1 MQAGATVKT
10 VRKSNVLAR
19 HPARQSAMLI
29 GAILLV
35 ALLVIGSLWTWQVWK
50 EKHSAALERS
60 RQGAAL
66 VSEYTSRVMQAKL
79 MLLNQI
85 DRVMQDNPGIEPLR
99 LHQTLQEMDAGFQYT
114 TSLGV
119 IDADGTVVAGSRTY
133 PLNANF
139 SDREYFKILHDGGQ
153 KLVIDRLLLRPLQR
167 DTMTIARRLPGDSFR
182 GVATASTEIGKFS
195 DFLAKMS
202 FDEGSAAVLV
212 RTDGK
217 ILARPDSE
225 PPTTMLPDG
234 AGMRAMAQAAAGYFD
249 APGRMDGTVRTYA
262 FVRVPDLPLF
272 AVHGFSQREVW
283 LDTWRAMAV
292 NFVILLICAALAYI
306 ALTGML
312 RRIELE
318 QVRIAAEHDRRL
330 LDEARRTSA
339 IRETMLKEVNH
350 RIHNNLQTI
359 QSLIRIQSRK
369 PIEPQLMLQEI
380 GKRVWAI
387 SEIHNLLYRS
397 AEYSSLELSSFI
409 RVLAANPGI
418 VPPERGV
425 TVRCDLETVTTD
437 IRQAVPVALIA
448 LEAVTNALKHGF
460 PDGRKGEIAI
470 SLRRVGDAAEIIIRD
485 NGVGLAGDAKSAS
498 GTKLAAMLAEQIE
511 GSFSWRDL
519 SRDDPKQGGVEMRLR
534 FPLTAPGMAA
544 MPEQDAA
551 S

>member
-1 MQAGATVKT
+1 M
-10 VRKSNVLAR
+10 LAR
-19 HPARQSAMLI
+19 HPARLI
-29 GAILLV
+29 VAILL
-35 ALLVIGSLWTWQVWK
+35 AAPLVIGSLWTWQVWQ
-50 EKHSAALERS
+50 EKHAAALERS

-66 VSEYTSRVMQAKL
+66 VSEYSSRVLQSQI

-85 DRVMQDNPGIEPLR
+85 DRLLQEMPDIAPQR
-99 LHQTLQEMDAGFQYT
+99 LHERLKAMDAGFQHS

-119 IDADGTVVAGSRTY
+119 IDAKGDVVAASRTF
-133 PLNANF
+133 PLVANF
-139 SDREYFKILHDGGQ
+139 SDREYFTTLRDSGAT
-153 KLVIDRLLLRPLQR
+153 LAIDRVMLRPGQR
-167 DTMTIARRLPGDSFR
+167 DTITIARRLSGDSFT
-182 GVATASTEIGKFS
+182 GIITASTEISRFT
-195 DFLAKMS
+195 DFLSKMT
-202 FDEGSAAVLV
+202 FDAESSTVLV
-212 RTDGK
+212 RADGK
-217 ILARPDSE
+217 VLARPNPLE
-225 PPTTMLPDG
+225 QPITMLPDG

-249 APGRMDGTVRTYA
+249 SPGRMDGIVRTYA
-262 FVRVPDLPLF
+262 FVRLPDLPLF
-272 AVHGFSQREVW
+272 AVHGFSRQAIW
-283 LDTWRAMAV
+283 KDTLRAMAS
-292 NFVILLICAALAYI
+292 NFLILIVCAVLACI
-306 ALTGML
+306 ALTAML

-318 QVRIAAEHDRRL
+318 QVRLAAEHDRRL

-437 IRQAVPVALIA
+437 IRQAVPVALIV

-460 PDGRKGEIAI
+460 PDGRKGEIVI
-470 SLRRVGDAAEIIIRD
+470 TLRRDGDAAEIVVRD
-485 NGVGLAGDAKSAS
+485 NGVGLPGEAQGAS

-511 GSFSWRDL
+511 GSVSWCDV
-519 SRDDPKQGGVEMRLR
+519 SRDDPGQADTIQGGVEMRLR